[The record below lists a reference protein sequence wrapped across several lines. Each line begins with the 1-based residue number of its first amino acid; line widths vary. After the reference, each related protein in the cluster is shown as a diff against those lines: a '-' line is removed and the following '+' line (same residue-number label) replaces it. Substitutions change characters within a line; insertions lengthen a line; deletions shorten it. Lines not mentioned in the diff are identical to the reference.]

1 MFCTKQLILS
11 RPANGAVPSHLIA
24 WGRLGAWLGALGL
37 VICLL
42 GCQPRVNKLPALPPP
57 VPAAAPLR
65 RPAHPT
71 FYVTVNQLRL
81 RACPGKDCPETST
94 LALNTAVEK
103 LGEIEK
109 WTQIRVK
116 KDGTIGYVSSRY
128 LAPHPVAAAKPARK
142 KPKLAKRR
150 KATQPHVAAKA
161 EGEAAPQPT
170 EPSPPLPHVM

>member
-1 MFCTKQLILS
+1 MSCAKQLILS
-11 RPANGAVPSHLIA
+11 RPANGAGIGHLIA
-24 WGRLGAWLGALGL
+24 GRRLGTWLGVLGL
-37 VICLL
+37 LICLL
-42 GCQPRVNKLPALPPP
+42 GCQPRVNKSPALPPP
-57 VPAAAPLR
+57 VPAAAPLP
-65 RPAHPT
+65 RPVHPT
-71 FYVTVNQLRL
+71 FYVTVNHLRL
-81 RACPGKDCPETST
+81 RACPGKDCPENST
-94 LALNTAVEK
+94 LEFNTEVEK

-128 LAPHPVAAAKPARK
+128 LAPHPVATAKPARK

-161 EGEAAPQPT
+161 EGEAAPQLP

>member
-1 MFCTKQLILS
+1 MLCTKRLILS
-11 RPANGAVPSHLIA
+11 HPANSAGTGHLIA
-24 WGRLGAWLGALGL
+24 WGRLGTWLGALGL

-42 GCQPRVNKLPALPPP
+42 GCQPRVKKSPSLPPP
-57 VPAAAPLR
+57 VPAAAPRLQ
-65 RPAHPT
+65 PVHPT
-71 FYVTVNQLRL
+71 FYVTVNHLRL
-81 RACPGKDCPETST
+81 RACPGKDCPETCT
-94 LALNTAVEK
+94 LEFNTEVEK

-128 LAPHPVAAAKPARK
+128 LVPHPVAATKPTRK

-161 EGEAAPQPT
+161 EGEATPQLP